1 MRKDQIKAEVKK
13 AQAIVD
19 QLVPGK
25 VRVAAH
31 KYAEGGMCMV
41 GYYDRFTI
49 DTVSRP
55 DQSRLYVE
63 PTSKMEKLDRFY
75 SVDVFTAFFKQRAA
89 YMNASSEDQA
99 SFQGHPA
106 LYGKPQMEGFLAK
119 DNQ

>member
-41 GYYDRFTI
+41 GYYDTYRNEPGNMLTI
-49 DTVSRP
+49 VPS
-55 DQSRLYVE
+55 
-63 PTSKMEKLDRFY
+63 SKMEKLDRFY

-89 YMNASSEDQA
+89 YMMASSEDQA
-99 SFQGHPA
+99 SFLSHPA
-106 LYGKPQMEGFLAK
+106 MYGRPGMEGFLAK

>member
-31 KYAEGGMCMV
+31 NYAEGGMCMV
-41 GYYDRFTI
+41 GYYDAYRNEPGNMLTI
-49 DTVSRP
+49 VPS
-55 DQSRLYVE
+55 
-63 PTSKMEKLDRFY
+63 SKMEKLDRFY
-75 SVDVFTAFFKQRAA
+75 SVDVFMNFFKQRAK
-89 YMNASSEDQA
+89 YMMASAEDQA

-106 LYGKPQMEGFLAK
+106 TYQLIKNKGY
-119 DNQ
+119 D

>member
-49 DTVSRP
+49 DSTSN
-55 DQSRLYVE
+55 RLYVE

-89 YMNASSEDQA
+89 YMMASAEDQA
-99 SFQGHPA
+99 LFLSHPA
-106 LYGKPQMEGFLAK
+106 MYGRPGMEGFLAK

>member
-41 GYYDRFTI
+41 GYYDTYRNEPGNMLTI
-49 DTVSRP
+49 V
-55 DQSRLYVE
+55 

-89 YMNASSEDQA
+89 YMIASAEDQA
-99 SFQGHPA
+99 LFLSHPA
-106 LYGKPQMEGFLAK
+106 MYGKPGMEGFLAK

>member
-1 MRKDQIKAEVKK
+1 MKKDQIKAEVKK
-13 AQAIVD
+13 AQAVVD

-41 GYYDRFTI
+41 GYYDTYRTEPGNMLTI
-49 DTVSRP
+49 VPS
-55 DQSRLYVE
+55 
-63 PTSKMEKLDRFY
+63 SKMEKLDRFY

-99 SFQGHPA
+99 SFLSHPA
-106 LYGKPQMEGFLAK
+106 MYGRPGMEGFLAK